1 VRVYVGERDEERTW
15 VRVVERRPTPEVS
28 EVVEVLAE
36 LQGLHDD
43 RQGWSVDQSDEYKRR
58 RAEYLARKDDLVAR
72 IRAAEEQP
80 DPVDLVHRW
89 TGAADLFDWSNRSAG
104 ATALARS
111 ILTREL
117 DQRVPA
123 SVFRRFRDEVVA
135 GLPQSGFEL
144 ESAAVWR
151 WIGANREL
159 VDQELFL
166 TPPSPASD
174 LPAPVLTVEDSVA
187 NDPASEVQDAAT
199 ASALVRACEQAWDD
213 IRVHH
218 PDLPDA
224 VMVLGTGVERGRL
237 VKLGHWW
244 GGRWLADGD
253 VRGEVLLAGEA
264 LHLPPAQVFEVLLHE
279 AAHGLNAARGIK
291 DTSRGGRYHN
301 QRFAAAAHE
310 VLLDVKAMPPYGL
323 ASTSLS
329 SEGEYRYA
337 GTVERLGDAMRIV
350 RQLERSAGLGEGSG
364 AEGGNGKTGGE
375 AESGDEAAGRSRG
388 SVASSCGCGRRMR
401 MAPSVL
407 AAGPVVCGICDAEFT
422 PDASRAGRAEVERGA
437 AGAVVDDTFVDRR
450 RSQVASAEPAAT
462 GLHPAGTAELDRRRE
477 MLDAALFESGE
488 SDDPRLRPLRER
500 KERLDAVV
508 GDESPW
514 RPAPSPA
521 TPGQVEGLKEL
532 ASLPRSDEDSR
543 AVGEWYERFG
553 TYEEQPMAPSGPFDE
568 GDRGAMAR
576 ALLKADGSLTGPAV
590 IINGAEVMAGDRV
603 TAAADR
609 ATGVEEGMPGTVR
622 KVDTEQGT
630 VEIDFATWGRLQAS
644 LSEAV
649 VQSLRHD
656 YVVPVEAGPAV
667 PDPRRLDLE
676 LQRITPEV
684 EP

>member
-15 VRVVERRPTPEVS
+15 VRVVERRPTPEAS

-36 LQGLHDD
+36 LQRLNDE
-43 RQGWSVDQSDEYKRR
+43 RQRGAVDQSDEYKQH
-58 RAEYLARKDDLVAR
+58 RAEYLARKEDLVAR
-72 IRAAEEQP
+72 IRAAEERP
-80 DPVDLVHRW
+80 DPVVLVHQW
-89 TGAADLFDWSNRSAG
+89 TGTADLFDWSNRSAG

-123 SVFRRFRDEVVA
+123 SVFRPFRDEVVA

-144 ESAAVWR
+144 DAGAVWR

-174 LPAPVLTVEDSVA
+174 LPAPALAAEDSVA
-187 NDPASEVQDAAT
+187 NGPASELQDAAT

-213 IRVHH
+213 IRDHH

-329 SEGEYRYA
+329 SEGQDRYA

-350 RQLERSAGLGEGSG
+350 RQLERSAGVGEGSG
-364 AEGGNGKTGGE
+364 AEGGSGKIGGE

-407 AAGPVVCGICDAEFT
+407 AAGPVVCGVCDAEFT
-422 PDASRAGRAEVERGA
+422 PDASRARRAETEKGA
-437 AGAVVDDTFVDRR
+437 AGAVVDGTFVDRR
-450 RSQVASAEPAAT
+450 RSQVASAEPART
-462 GLHPAGTAELDRRRE
+462 GLHPAGTADLDRRRE
-477 MLDAALFESGE
+477 MLDAALLESGE
-488 SDDPRLRPLRER
+488 SDDPSLRPLRER
-500 KERLDAVV
+500 KERLDALV

-514 RPAPSPA
+514 RPAPAPA
-521 TPGQVEGLKEL
+521 APGQVDGLQEL
-532 ASLPRSDEDSR
+532 ARLSGSDDDR
-543 AVGEWYERFG
+543 QAIVEWYERFG

-568 GDRGAMAR
+568 GDRSAMAR

-590 IINGAEVMAGDRV
+590 IVNGAEVMAGDRV
-603 TAAADR
+603 TATADP
-609 ATGVEEGMPGTVR
+609 ATGVEDGMPGTVR
-622 KVDTEQGT
+622 HVDTEQGT

-656 YVVPVEAGPAV
+656 YVVPVEAGPPA
-667 PDPRRLDLE
+667 PDARRLDLE